1 MRRLTAVVTSH
12 QPDLSV
18 AALGVAAVRLSV
30 RPSVLP
36 HLTARRHC
44 VALVDNQFILY
55 RSSTSKL
62 YHAADAQILDPQ
74 AEIP

>member
-1 MRRLTAVVTSH
+1 MRRLTAVTSH
-12 QPDLSV
+12 QPALSV
-18 AALGVAAVRLSV
+18 AALGIAAVRLSV

-55 RSSTSKL
+55 RRSTSKL
-62 YHAADAQILDPQ
+62 YHAADVQILDPQ
-74 AEIP
+74 AAIP